1 MIDLGLGCQVCLRSN
16 SQAGHKVGMDMTEK
30 KTPSKAIQVTHSSI
44 SQLVGA
50 SPVLPGES
58 AELYQFGLAST
69 VKELDAE
76 TPLQIY
82 LAEKI
87 FECLWWMRRY
97 ENQKHATLIRSMASA
112 LDPSKIFG
120 DVSKREAWV
129 MAALFANRNDEEFDE
144 LLKKENLTLDSL
156 NQKAFAKSRT
166 ALENLDQ
173 MIALKAKTLT
183 GFQASYEVLVNRK
196 VNIERMQLQNALMQ
210 RDLGAIEN
218 AAAND
223 KVSKPPKATGQ

>member
-1 MIDLGLGCQVCLRSN
+1 MGP
-16 SQAGHKVGMDMTEK
+16 DMTEK
-30 KTPSKAIQVTHSSI
+30 KTPSKAIQITQSSI
-44 SQLVGA
+44 SKLVGA

-58 AELYQFGLAST
+58 AELYQYGLAST
-69 VKELDAE
+69 VKELGAE

-112 LDPSKIFG
+112 LDPNKIVG

-129 MAALFANRNDEEFDE
+129 MEALFASRIDDEFDE

-156 NQKAFAKSRT
+156 NQKALAKSRT

-173 MIALKAKTLT
+173 IIALKAKTLA
-183 GFQASYEVLVNRK
+183 GFQASYEVLINRK
-196 VNIERMQLQNALMQ
+196 VNIERMHLQNALMQ

-223 KVSKPPKATGQ
+223 KASKPPKATGQ